1 MKKMLM
7 LAAALIA
14 TSGNFV
20 QAADAKK
27 LVSIDSI
34 SIMQKSVEGKEITG
48 KIQKDIDAFQEE
60 VKLTQK
66 ELSDLQ
72 ESLMKQ
78 AKVLSAEAMQEKS
91 AELNNKRKKLEREFT
106 EKEEA
111 LRADIQKKQMALRER
126 QQSVISEVF
135 KKEEWA
141 LLIDKNTPGVLCVAE
156 AIDQTPLVLQ
166 AVDAKHQEAKEKKSA
181 PKPTTVKTAAAKEAP
196 ATPKPTIK
204 VA

>member
-7 LAAALIA
+7 LAAALIT

-20 QAADAKK
+20 QAGDLKK

-34 SIMQKSVEGKEITG
+34 SIMQKSIEGKEITS
-48 KIQKDIDAFQEE
+48 KIQKDIEAFQEE
-60 VKLTQK
+60 VKTTQK
-66 ELSDLQ
+66 DLSDFQ

-91 AELNNKRKKLEREFT
+91 AELNNKRKKLEREFA

-111 LRADIQKKQMALRER
+111 LRADIQKKQLALRER
-126 QQSVISEVF
+126 QQSVINEVF
-135 KKEEWA
+135 KQEKWS

-156 AIDQTPLVLQ
+156 TIDQTPLVLQ
-166 AVDAKHQEAKEKKSA
+166 AVDSKYQEGKAKKTA
-181 PKPTTVKTAAAKEAP
+181 PKAATVKTAAADQAP
-196 ATPKPTIK
+196 ATSKQTIK

>member
-1 MKKMLM
+1 MLM
-7 LAAALIA
+7 LATALVA
-14 TSGNFV
+14 TSSNFV
-20 QAADAKK
+20 QAMDAKK

-91 AELNNKRKKLEREFT
+91 AELNKKRKTLEREFS
-106 EKEEA
+106 EKEEV

-126 QQSVISEVF
+126 QQSVITEVF
-135 KKEEWA
+135 KKENWG
-141 LLIDKNTPGVLCVAE
+141 LLIDKNTPGVLCVNE
-156 AIDQTPLVLQ
+156 AIDETPMVLK
-166 AVDAKHQEAKEKKSA
+166 AVDEKYQENKTQKATKA
-181 PKPTTVKTAAAKEAP
+181 TVKTAAAKEVP
-196 ATPKPTIK
+196 AEAKKTIK

>member
-7 LAAALIA
+7 LATALVA
-14 TSGNFV
+14 TSSNFV
-20 QAADAKK
+20 QAMDAKK

-91 AELNNKRKKLEREFT
+91 AELNKKRKTLEREFS
-106 EKEEA
+106 EKEEV

-126 QQSVISEVF
+126 QQSVITEVF
-135 KKEEWA
+135 KKENWG
-141 LLIDKNTPGVLCVAE
+141 LLIDKNTPGVLCVNE
-156 AIDQTPLVLQ
+156 AIDETPMVLK
-166 AVDAKHQEAKEKKSA
+166 AVDEKYQENKTQKATKA
-181 PKPTTVKTAAAKEAP
+181 TVKTAAAKEVP
-196 ATPKPTIK
+196 AEAKKTIK